1 MSEHNLG
8 VLFIQIAV
16 MLAVAAV
23 AGMATGRWRLPAIL
37 GELAGGIVL
46 GPTVFGA
53 LAPGLYGTLFPD
65 IAAVNSARD
74 AILKL
79 GLVFFLF
86 VAGLEVQWTVLRRRS
101 AAIAW
106 TSLTGI

>member
-1 MSEHNLG
+1 MSEHDLG
-8 VLFIQIAV
+8 ILFIQIAT
-16 MLAVAAV
+16 MLGVPAV
-23 AGMATGRWRLPAIL
+23 AGSLMRRWGLPAIL

-53 LAPGLYGTLFPD
+53 LAPGLFSALFPD
-65 IAAVNSARD
+65 NAAVNSARD
-74 AILKL
+74 ALLKL

-106 TSLTGI
+106 TSLTG